1 MNRSAQATARNS
13 HDFGPLY
20 RPEFERDNCGFG
32 LIAHMD
38 GTPSNRLVETAIES
52 LNRMTHRGAIA
63 ADGKSG
69 DGCGLLMKQP
79 RGFMQTIASELGFT
93 LADHYAVGMVFLSQ
107 QSDKAQRARS
117 TLEQNLTAQGLEV
130 VGWRLIPVDAENA

>member
-1 MNRSAQATARNS
+1 MAP
-13 HDFGPLY
+13 DFGPLY

-38 GTPSNRLVETAIES
+38 GDPSNGLVQTAIES

-79 RGFMQTIASELGFT
+79 KGFMQTIAAENGFT
-93 LADHYAVGMVFLSQ
+93 LTENHAVGMVFLNQ
-107 QSDKAQRARS
+107 ADKHQF
-117 TLEQNLTAQGLEV
+117 
-130 VGWRLIPVDAENA
+130 